1 MLKIPDL
8 RAHLVAAVP
17 ELARDPERFIV
28 MASGGR
34 VVNTGTLS
42 LSFEYAY
49 TAKLFA
55 KGRQKIARKVGEEAI
70 EVVVAA
76 MSETPERLA
85 DESADVLYHLLV
97 LWAEA
102 GVHPHDVWEK
112 LAAREGVSGI
122 AEKQARG
129 KII

>member
-1 MLKIPDL
+1 MDDL
-8 RAHLVAAVP
+8 DATVLERLYQTIVS
-17 ELARDPERFIV
+17 RRGSDPQ
-28 MASGGR
+28 AS
-34 VVNTGTLS
+34 
-42 LSFEYAY
+42 Y

-76 MSETPERLA
+76 MTETPERLA

-102 GVHPHDVWEK
+102 GVQPHDVWEK